1 MSKKALLKEATLRRF
16 MKLANVGSD
25 QVIDTIMETY
35 TEGMYARD
43 EEEGV
48 PDDAELDAPL
58 DDVAGDL
65 EDTGE
70 LPGDEGPED
79 ALDVPA
85 EAPSLDLSQEDVR
98 QIIDG
103 FAQVMSDLTGFEV
116 SAEDDGAIDEPVD
129 ELPPM
134 EDEAPEGEDVPAEGG
149 DDELEMPLEEGED
162 TPEELEE
169 NDNSR
174 IDEVAKRV
182 IERILAAKQKKA
194 ENS

>member
-1 MSKKALLKEATLRRF
+1 MSKKALLNEATLRRF

-35 TEGMYARD
+35 NEGMYARD
-43 EEEGV
+43 EEG
-48 PDDAELDAPL
+48 PADDAEMDVPL
-58 DDVAGDL
+58 DDVPGEL
-65 EDTGE
+65 EGEEE

-116 SAEDDGAIDEPVD
+116 SAEDDGAVDEPVD

-134 EDEAPEGEDVPAEGG
+134 DDEGPEGDDVPAEGG

-162 TPEELEE
+162 APEELEE
-169 NDNSR
+169 DDDPR

>member
-1 MSKKALLKEATLRRF
+1 MSKKALLSEATLRRF

-35 TEGMYARD
+35 NEGMYGRDSGAMYARD
-43 EEEGV
+43 DEEEEG
-48 PDDAELDAPL
+48 PEEDAPDL
-58 DDVAGDL
+58 DVDADV
-65 EDTGE
+65 EDMGE

-79 ALDVPA
+79 AMDVPA

-98 QIIDG
+98 QIVDG

-116 SAEDDGAIDEPVD
+116 SAEDDGAMDEPVD

-134 EDEAPEGEDVPAEGG
+134 DDEEPEGDDMPAEGG
-149 DDELEMPLEEGED
+149 DDELEMPLEEVEEGED
-162 TPEELEE
+162 A
-169 NDNSR
+169 R
-174 IDEVAKRV
+174 IDEVARRV